1 MASVREDRKSIR
13 DAKLEIQRIQAK
25 DNLPALDET
34 SYAVSGLSSVEVL
47 DRQRLGLVNSQDYAT
62 SRSFFMIFRTNML
75 TIFNGIVGTS
85 FLLLLILGQW
95 KDAIFGI
102 TVLVNVVIG
111 ISQEF
116 RSKRALDK
124 LSLLNA
130 PMARV
135 RRGGEI
141 TLINLTEVVT
151 DDLLELRAGDQVVA
165 DALLIEAK
173 GLEADESLISGES
186 EAIEKHPRDNLL
198 SGSTIVSG
206 SGSARVFHVGSQT
219 YASRI
224 TAEARRFSLVKSELR
239 NSINRVIIW
248 ISIALIPIISIVV
261 WGQIQALGGLRG
273 ITSGKSTIQVLV
285 SSIASIVSM
294 VPQGLVLITSIAFA
308 LAAIKL
314 ANRNVLVQELPAV
327 ENLARVDVVCFDKT
341 GTLTMG
347 EAEFKSAVEIGQGN
361 TSGIHWK
368 EALAQFAHSPDANAT
383 VRCMK
388 PHFAPP
394 GNLALKAS
402 APFSSTR
409 KWSAIEI
416 QSEFGSESWVLGAPE
431 VLLSGSAASEESE
444 RYAAAGHRVLAIASS
459 REALKSE
466 GELPG
471 GLVARALLLLDER
484 LRPDAIQTL
493 RYFDEQGVS
502 IRVISGD
509 HPQTVAAIA
518 RQSGISIFGP
528 AGAADAIDGRDLPED
543 PIALA
548 EIMESNFIFGRVT
561 PEQKRNMVRA
571 LQSSGHVVAMT
582 GDGVNDALALK
593 KADLGIAMGS
603 GSAATKAVAQII
615 LLDGRFESLP
625 GVVSEGRKV
634 IANIERIA
642 RLFLTKTVWA
652 MLLAVVFGVLLWRF
666 PYLPRQLSA
675 LDGFTIGLPSFALAL
690 LPNKQR
696 YLPGFLHRTFAFSIP
711 AGVIVAGAVI
721 AVSAII
727 HGQFSDAVS
736 QTSVSLVLALTGL
749 WIIVTLARPL
759 DKFRIAI
766 ILACYGF
773 FAIAFTVPVIT
784 SFFAFVVL
792 EPSQL
797 LAPALVGVA
806 ACAGLE
812 ITHQLTMH
820 LGPSKAKA

>member
-1 MASVREDRKSIR
+1 MASVRDDRKSIR
-13 DAKLEIQRIQAK
+13 DARLEIQLIQAK
-25 DNLPALDET
+25 EGLPALDEDN
-34 SYAVSGLSSVEVL
+34 YAVSGLSNIEVL
-47 DRQRLGLVNSQDYAT
+47 DRQRLGLVNSQDYTT
-62 SRSFFMIFRTNML
+62 SRSLLIIFRTNLL
-75 TIFNGIVGTS
+75 TIFNGIVGSS
-85 FLLLLILGQW
+85 FLLLLVLGQW

-102 TVLVNVVIG
+102 TVLVNVMIG
-111 ISQEF
+111 ITQEY

-135 RRGGEI
+135 RRGGEV
-141 TLINLTEVVT
+141 TLIKLTEVVT
-151 DDLLELRAGDQVVA
+151 DDLLEFRAGDQVVA
-165 DALLIEAK
+165 DAVLIEAR

-261 WGQIQALGGLRG
+261 WGQIQALGGLKE
-273 ITSGKSTIQVLV
+273 ITSGRSTIQVLV

-347 EAEFKSAVEIGQGN
+347 EAEFNSAVEIVQRFDSN
-361 TSGIHWK
+361 IPWK
-368 EALAQFAHSPDANAT
+368 VALAEFIHSPDANAT

-388 PHFAPP
+388 PHFAQTK
-394 GNLALKAS
+394 NLVLKS
-402 APFSSTR
+402 SVPFSSTR
-409 KWSAIEI
+409 KWSAMEI
-416 QSEFGSESWVLGAPE
+416 QFEFGSESWVLGAPE
-431 VLLSGSAASEESE
+431 IILAGSAAAEESE
-444 RYAAAGHRVLAIASS
+444 RFAAAGHRVLAIASS
-459 REALKSE
+459 KLALTAEAE
-466 GELPG
+466 IPG
-471 GLVARALLLLDER
+471 GLEARALLLLDEQ

-493 RYFDEQGVS
+493 NYFDEQGVS

-509 HPQTVAAIA
+509 HPSTVAAIA
-518 RQSGISIFGP
+518 RQSGISIFG
-528 AGAADAIDGRDLPED
+528 ATGAADAIDGRDLPED

-548 EIMESNFIFGRVT
+548 MIMESNFIFGRVT
-561 PEQKRNMVRA
+561 PEQKRNMVKA
-571 LQSSGHVVAMT
+571 LQSKGHVVAMT

-593 KADLGIAMGS
+593 TADLGIAMGS

-642 RLFLTKTVWA
+642 RMFLTKTVWA
-652 MLLAVVFGVLLWRF
+652 MLLAVVFGALLWRF

-696 YLPGFLHRTFAFSIP
+696 YLPGFLRRTLAFSIP
-711 AGVIVAGAVI
+711 AGVIIAGAVI
-721 AVSAII
+721 AVTAQI
-727 HGQFSDAVS
+727 HGKISDEVS
-736 QTSVSLVLALTGL
+736 QTSVSFVLALTGL
-749 WIIVTLARPL
+749 WLIVTLARPL

-766 ILACYGF
+766 ILACYAF
-773 FAIAFTVPVIT
+773 FAIAFTVPAIT
-784 SFFAFVVL
+784 NFFAFVVL
-792 EPSQL
+792 QPTQL
-797 LAPALVGVA
+797 LAPALVGLV

-812 ITHQLTMH
+812 ITHHLTTH
-820 LGPSKAKA
+820 LVLEQAKG